1 MTRFKNLPTEFKFNP
16 LHHSAK
22 NSSIKKW
29 NNKDGEL
36 AQLTELSLVLS
47 DQCCM
52 EIQNFTFIDLVLP
65 YFMSQLYSWLNMSK
79 CLSFKEWITT
89 KLCWSA
95 FQLVLQMLQNTAC
108 LVFNQPKRA
117 AAPRTAPYYTTCS
130 KCMFPPLSTIIEV
143 WYLVIPSQPGTQRP
157 LLSLC
162 CDLLHDNQSKH
173 SFRPHQKYF
182 CRKDFQILTGM
193 NWNKAVQ
200 PKSTTY
206 MWNKVTSC
214 SKCLSLIDVNVT
226 TVSFIFSDDKQT
238 RQNDGVLQ
246 LATLTRNDYITGH
259 LNTDTERCQALFIL
273 LLVIVFCF
281 VFFFK

>member
-1 MTRFKNLPTEFKFNP
+1 MTRFMDLPTEFKFNS

-143 WYLVIPSQPGTQRP
+143 WCLVIPSQPGTQRP

-173 SFRPHQKYF
+173 SFSLDHIRNTFAEKTSRYW
-182 CRKDFQILTGM
+182 LGWTGIKQC
-193 NWNKAVQ
+193 NLKVQ
-200 PKSTTY
+200 HICETKSPLVQ
-206 MWNKVTSC
+206 NA
-214 SKCLSLIDVNVT
+214 CL
-226 TVSFIFSDDKQT
+226 
-238 RQNDGVLQ
+238 
-246 LATLTRNDYITGH
+246 
-259 LNTDTERCQALFIL
+259 
-273 LLVIVFCF
+273 
-281 VFFFK
+281 

>member
-1 MTRFKNLPTEFKFNP
+1 MTRFMDLPTEFKFNS

-47 DQCCM
+47 DQCCV

-108 LVFNQPKRA
+108 LVFNQ
-117 AAPRTAPYYTTCS
+117 
-130 KCMFPPLSTIIEV
+130 STKKGCC
-143 WYLVIPSQPGTQRP
+143 PSNCP
-157 LLSLC
+157 LLHNMFQVYVSSAIYNHRGVVT
-162 CDLLHDNQSKH
+162 CD
-173 SFRPHQKYF
+173 SFATRYTKTF
-182 CRKDFQILTGM
+182 T
-193 NWNKAVQ
+193 
-200 PKSTTY
+200 
-206 MWNKVTSC
+206 
-214 SKCLSLIDVNVT
+214 LSLLWPFAWQSIKT
-226 TVSFIFSDDKQT
+226 F
-238 RQNDGVLQ
+238 L
-246 LATLTRNDYITGH
+246 
-259 LNTDTERCQALFIL
+259 
-273 LLVIVFCF
+273 
-281 VFFFK
+281 